1 MLLIDRRRSA
11 SRRVILLSI
20 VFASLGA
27 PPTWADLLHF
37 SLSGADNVPP
47 INTPGSGSG
56 TVLVDPAT
64 GEVELSGAYVDLL
77 GETFAAHIHGVAP
90 GGNVFLI
97 GLNHTGGTDGTL
109 SVLET
114 VPLAQAHEILAGR
127 TYVNVH
133 TTLFPNGEIRG
144 TIVPEPGAAALL
156 GLCAVP
162 LLCGRRMRTRP

>member
-1 MLLIDRRRSA
+1 MLLTDRRRPA
-11 SRRVILLSI
+11 TRRVIPLSI
-20 VFASLGA
+20 VYASLCGSGA
-27 PPTWADLLHF
+27 WADLLSF

-56 TVLVDPAT
+56 VVLVDPDT
-64 GEVELSGAYVDLL
+64 GQIELSGSYIDLL

-109 SVLET
+109 SVLEM